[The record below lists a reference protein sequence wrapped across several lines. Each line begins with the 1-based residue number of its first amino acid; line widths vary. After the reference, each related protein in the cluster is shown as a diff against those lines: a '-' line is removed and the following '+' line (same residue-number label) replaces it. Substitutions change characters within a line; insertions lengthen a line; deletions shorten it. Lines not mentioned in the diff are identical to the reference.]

1 MRLADLLS
9 RRSAPSAFP
18 GAIDLPRSRGT
29 MTASSPGSLI
39 RSSACASTTNTTPVA
54 EHSSTSAC
62 DSSPT
67 HTTPRPTPATGT
79 GDSRTKCSTRGWRSR
94 RKNSYVRASLVGDA
108 LDVPWITW
116 LADLEPA
123 DESADVSSLLLL
135 RHLLTVGGIDEQ
147 RAVPLIQ
154 LPVEEARGAILK
166 LSRAGVGGRQLLTT
180 IEGTP
185 DGTAP
190 VWRLGSSALEGL
202 LSLDRAAGHMRTMPT
217 CTEIAM
223 SYANARGRIS
233 STELGSLVGASGTN
247 VGAILK
253 ARGRRSADP
262 VNPHRSRPRLLLPL
276 GLHRPVASPSALRAH
291 ARRSGRRHRC

>member
-1 MRLADLLS
+1 MHRILDRPYAELCALRIYFRDEVLQVHS
-9 RRSAPSAFP
+9 P

-154 LPVEEARGAILK
+154 LPVEEARGATLK

-253 ARGRRSADP
+253 ALAADGVLTPSTPTGRGRGFYYRWASTDP
-262 VNPHRSRPRLLLPL
+262 
-276 GLHRPVASPSALRAH
+276 
-291 ARRSGRRHRC
+291 

>member
-1 MRLADLLS
+1 
-9 RRSAPSAFP
+9 
-18 GAIDLPRSRGT
+18 

-135 RHLLTVGGIDEQ
+135 RHMLTVGGIDEQ

-253 ARGRRSADP
+253 ALAADGVLTPSTPTGRGRGFYYRWASTDP
-262 VNPHRSRPRLLLPL
+262 
-276 GLHRPVASPSALRAH
+276 
-291 ARRSGRRHRC
+291 